1 MRNYHRWTEADD
13 AILRARFAE
22 LIAAELAA
30 LIGVGIKQIYWRAH
44 ALGLRK
50 TRDWVIERARL
61 RSLQP
66 GHGGSANWFKKGADP
81 WNKGLSYTPG
91 GRSGETRFRGGV
103 RQGRAADLWH
113 PVGTLRLNSY
123 GYLERKV
130 NDPVRDK
137 PRRSGRGR
145 IARTAQ
151 PSLSLGFSVGFAA
164 ARCTGARWKSARR
177 RSLKRNRT
185 ATTARL
191 SSSASGC
198 QAVPSAAGD
207 WRRL

>member
-103 RQGRAADLWH
+103 RQGRAADLR
-113 PVGTLRLNSY
+113 P
-123 GYLERKV
+123 
-130 NDPVRDK
+130 
-137 PRRSGRGR
+137 SGRGGCQDKPFYKRWRSEHLLIWEAAHGPLEKGKAIVFRGFR
-145 IARTAQ
+145 IFRWT
-151 PSLSLGFSVGFAA
+151 
-164 ARCTGARWKSARR
+164 ARCAEQQMT
-177 RSLKRNRT
+177 
-185 ATTARL
+185 
-191 SSSASGC
+191 
-198 QAVPSAAGD
+198 D
-207 WRRL
+207 

>member
-1 MRNYHRWTEADD
+1 MTTKNS
-13 AILRARFAE
+13 F
-22 LIAAELAA
+22 
-30 LIGVGIKQIYWRAH
+30 
-44 ALGLRK
+44 
-50 TRDWVIERARL
+50 
-61 RSLQP
+61 SLQTIKDP
-66 GHGGSANWFKKGADP
+66 TPQQLNVFNWITNSRGSLELVARAGCGKTTTLMGAIEIIYQQKLGDVAIMAY
-81 WNKGLSYTPG
+81 NKAIAEELKQRLVKMEIDWKLVTAGTVHSFGFSTW
-91 GRSGETRFRGGV
+91 
-103 RQGRAADLWH
+103 RQ
-113 PVGTLRLNSY
+113 VVKNV
-123 GYLERKV
+123 KV
-130 NDPVRDK
+130 DPVRDK

-164 ARCTGARWKSARR
+164 ARCTGERWKSARR

-198 QAVPSAAGD
+198 RAVPSAAGD

>member
-137 PRRSGRGR
+137 PFYKRWRSEHLLIWEAAHGPLEKGKAIVFRGFR
-145 IARTAQ
+145 IFRWT
-151 PSLSLGFSVGFAA
+151 
-164 ARCTGARWKSARR
+164 ARCAEQQMT
-177 RSLKRNRT
+177 
-185 ATTARL
+185 
-191 SSSASGC
+191 
-198 QAVPSAAGD
+198 D
-207 WRRL
+207 